1 MDTLLELWLDSHW
14 GTLVG
19 TAVHKLEGI
28 GPVGTQE
35 EGKMLLPLEGILRLE
50 GTSHPEVGM
59 LYLVVPVVEGM
70 LLYPDK
76 VGPVVGGIVYH
87 LEVRG
92 MVVEVHLEC
101 LATQTFPLSSVPD
114 RQPCCSLIYLK
125 RHTYFRQS

>member
-1 MDTLLELWLDSHW
+1 MDTLLELWPDGHW

-19 TAVHKLEGI
+19 TAAVHKLEGI
-28 GPVGTQE
+28 GPVGGTQE

-76 VGPVVGGIVYH
+76 VGPVVEGIVYH

-101 LATQTFPLSSVPD
+101 LVIQTFPLSSAPD
-114 RQPCCSLIYLK
+114 RQPCC
-125 RHTYFRQS
+125 